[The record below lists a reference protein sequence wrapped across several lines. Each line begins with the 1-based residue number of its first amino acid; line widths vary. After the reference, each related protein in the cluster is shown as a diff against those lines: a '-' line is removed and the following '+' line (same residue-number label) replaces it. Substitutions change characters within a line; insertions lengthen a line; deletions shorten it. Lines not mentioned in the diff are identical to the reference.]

1 MENENDFELTR
12 VEIVLHNFNRVAIDK
27 FLKANGFDAEGDDWG
42 RKIKIILRVI
52 EETQQGIRNDEKC
65 AKK

>member
-27 FLKANGFDAEGDDWG
+27 FLNANGFEVDGDDWG
-42 RKIKIILRVI
+42 RKIKQVLLVI
-52 EETQQGIRNDEKC
+52 DEIQQGIRNDEKC
-65 AKK
+65 TKK